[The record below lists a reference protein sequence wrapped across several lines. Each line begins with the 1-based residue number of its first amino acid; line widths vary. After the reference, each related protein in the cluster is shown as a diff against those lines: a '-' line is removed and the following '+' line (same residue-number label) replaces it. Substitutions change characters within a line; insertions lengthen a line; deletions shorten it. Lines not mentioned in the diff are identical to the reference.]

1 MLGFSLLASY
11 WTNGRFLIRRVLT
24 SSLVMGF
31 SLLASYWTNGQIFDK
46 LEFDKL
52 EFEFDKLKFDKL
64 KFDKLR
70 VLINSWFDKLVGMI
84 NSRV

>member
-46 LEFDKL
+46 LEFDELK
-52 EFEFDKLKFDKL
+52 FEFDKL

-70 VLINSWFDKLVGMI
+70 VLINPWFDKPVAMI

>member
-46 LEFDKL
+46 LEF
-52 EFEFDKLKFDKL
+52 EFDKL

>member
-31 SLLASYWTNGQIFDK
+31 SLSASYWTNGQIFDK

-52 EFEFDKLKFDKL
+52 E
-64 KFDKLR
+64 FDKLR

>member
-24 SSLVMGF
+24 SSLVMGCC
-31 SLLASYWTNGQIFDK
+31 LLASYWTNGQIFDK

-64 KFDKLR
+64 R

-84 NSRV
+84 NSSV